1 MFSEVRT
8 SRSEGVWVVFGESD
22 ASVAVVAEEFAG
34 FFGVVVVVDAEFPV
48 LGFWFAA
55 DCALVA
61 VDGCEVVVFFAPGVG
76 FALTFGALVRT
87 CWDGVWLTA
96 NSASCEV
103 AWFPCFFHTP
113 VIYQVCGQRPY
124 VLDFSFAGEV
134 FGGVFGFVAAAGF
147 GVAGEEVPGVH
158 GASNFVWVFLAAL
171 AFDVNVAFSVFAGVG
186 VGQYCESPHGVSWV

>member
-1 MFSEVRT
+1 VFSEVRT

-55 DCALVA
+55 DCALAA
-61 VDGCEVVVFFAPGVG
+61 VGGCEVVVFFAPGVG
-76 FALTFGALVRT
+76 FALAFGALVRT
-87 CWDGVWLTA
+87 CWDGVWLAA

-113 VIYQVCGQRPY
+113 VI
-124 VLDFSFAGEV
+124 
-134 FGGVFGFVAAAGF
+134 
-147 GVAGEEVPGVH
+147 
-158 GASNFVWVFLAAL
+158 
-171 AFDVNVAFSVFAGVG
+171 
-186 VGQYCESPHGVSWV
+186 